1 VISQGYVRDRSG
13 IWPCTGNHVLDIKK
27 SGMGYPKL
35 MKDILLSESLE
46 WDIPMLMNDK
56 SKVSFFILRYLS
68 FSHPIL
74 VPMWLD

>member
-1 VISQGYVRDRSG
+1 MSGIGQGYG
-13 IWPCTGNHVLDIKK
+13 HVLEIMYWIYKK
-27 SGMGYPKL
+27 SEMGYPKL
-35 MKDILLSESLE
+35 MQDILLSESLE